1 MWYSGKHM
9 RYLKTDRLYCFS
21 PPIMLATFII
31 EIIGALYVVFRF
43 KMTPVSR
50 LATAILVGLATFQ
63 LAEYNVCE
71 GAWGVD
77 SLTWARIGYVAITLL
92 PPLGLH
98 LATKMA
104 GKPQK
109 ALVASGYG
117 AAAAFATI
125 FLFVGHGM
133 GSQECLGNY
142 VIFQIA
148 HWATIPYAIY
158 YYGLLLVTVGYA
170 YRAAKTMKSAS
181 KASALRYLAV
191 GYLAFIV
198 PTTAANLIDPTTLAG
213 IPSIMCGFA
222 VILAVI
228 LVTLVMPKYYE
239 TGALASS
246 GKQRYHKSSGRAS

>member
-1 MWYSGKHM
+1 M
-9 RYLKTDRLYCFS
+9 RYLKTNRLYCFS
-21 PPIMLATFII
+21 PPVMLATFII
-31 EIIGALYVVFRF
+31 EVVGALYVIFRF

-50 LATAILVGLATFQ
+50 LAVGILAGLATFQ

-98 LATKMA
+98 LATKIA
-104 GKPQK
+104 AKQQK
-109 ALVASGYG
+109 ALVAG
-117 AAAAFATI
+117 AYASAAVFAGI

-133 GSQECLGNY
+133 QSQQCLGNY
-142 VIFQIA
+142 VIFTIA
-148 HWATIPYAIY
+148 HWATIPYAMY
-158 YYGLLLVTVGYA
+158 YYGLLLLTVGYA
-170 YRAAKTMKSAS
+170 LRASKTMANRFKRE
-181 KASALRYLAV
+181 ALAFLAV
-191 GYLAFIV
+191 GYMAFIL

-228 LVTLVMPKYYE
+228 LTTVVMPKYYE
-239 TGALASS
+239 S
-246 GKQRYHKSSGRAS
+246 GLIVKSEDLRYHKGNGTTT

>member
-1 MWYSGKHM
+1 M
-9 RYLKTDRLYCFS
+9 RYLKTDKLYCFS
-21 PPIMLATFII
+21 PPVMLATFII

-98 LATKMA
+98 LATKIA
-104 GKPQK
+104 GRPQK

-117 AAAAFATI
+117 AAAVFAAI

-148 HWATIPYAIY
+148 HWATTPYAIY

-170 YRAAKTMKSAS
+170 FRAAKAMKSAA
-181 KASALRYLAV
+181 KASALKYLAI

-228 LVTLVMPKYYE
+228 LAGLVIPKYYE
-239 TGALASS
+239 VGSFAGS
-246 GKQRYHKSSGRAS
+246 GKLGYHKNNGRTS